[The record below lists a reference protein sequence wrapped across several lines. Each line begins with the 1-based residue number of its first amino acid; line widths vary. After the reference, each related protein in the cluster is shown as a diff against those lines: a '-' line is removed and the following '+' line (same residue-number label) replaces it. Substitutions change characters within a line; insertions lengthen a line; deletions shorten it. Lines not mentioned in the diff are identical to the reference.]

1 MKSSCGSPLNLSILS
16 IKEMVTVWYSE
27 VDLSLIHI

>member
-1 MKSSCGSPLNLSILS
+1 MKSSCGGPLNLSILS

-27 VDLSLIHI
+27 VDFRI

>member
-1 MKSSCGSPLNLSILS
+1 MKSSCGNPLNLSILS

-27 VDLSLIHI
+27 VDFRI

>member
-1 MKSSCGSPLNLSILS
+1 MKISCGSPLNLSILS

-27 VDLSLIHI
+27 VDFRI

>member
-1 MKSSCGSPLNLSILS
+1 MKNFCGSPLNLFILS

-27 VDLSLIHI
+27 VDFRI